1 MKIQK
6 SIKHLFKNEAVLYLV
21 SIIAISNVI
30 FYLYNHQIEELVVF
44 SVIGYI
50 TSLYTKNMGIILTVA
65 TVCTNLLS
73 SYNNY
78 YRRLKQRKLIEG
90 MENKDKNN
98 ENKDN
103 EEIVEDEIEN
113 NEEQDDEEDD
123 IDIIN
128 TQKESFTDLSNILGK
143 GGLKNLTK
151 ETKDLINQQK
161 ELMET
166 MQGMAPLMKSAQEAM
181 KGMNSFDLKGG
192 LGNLTNMSDTLSK
205 MMGGRK

>member
-78 YRRLKQRKLIEG
+78 YTRLKQRKLIEG
-90 MENKDKNN
+90 MENK
-98 ENKDN
+98 EN
-103 EEIVEDEIEN
+103 EEVVEDDIEN

-143 GGLKNLTK
+143 DGLKNLTK

-161 ELMET
+161 ELMNT
-166 MQGMAPLMKSAQEAM
+166 MKDIGPLMKSAQEAM

-192 LGNLTNMSDTLSK
+192 LGNLTNMTDTLSK
-205 MMGGRK
+205 MMGGGK